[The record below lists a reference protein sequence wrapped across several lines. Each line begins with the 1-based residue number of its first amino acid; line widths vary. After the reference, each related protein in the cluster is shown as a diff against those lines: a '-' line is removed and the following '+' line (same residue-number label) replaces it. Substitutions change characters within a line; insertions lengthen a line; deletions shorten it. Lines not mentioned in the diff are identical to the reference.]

1 MYIWSAA
8 GLTRLQ
14 PSQSRGRALRSRRGY
29 AHTSSNII
37 ACVCS
42 RATAASQVASALLPA
57 LPPTPRAPPL
67 PPPTPRALD
76 DAGRRPPTNRPRM
89 PFGVKQ
95 QLPASVLPPAAHIRH
110 TQPVRLDK
118 DKDEFTAVWDEATE
132 TWQIT
137 VFPALRPS
145 GREQVGQRSGVWK
158 GPLRAAGLEECG
170 AAFGA
175 RPSVCPGA
183 SRFSTAPQA
192 PARLP
197 QSDAAGGAGA
207 ASRQG
212 RRRLGW
218 RRHG

>member
-1 MYIWSAA
+1 
-8 GLTRLQ
+8 
-14 PSQSRGRALRSRRGY
+14 
-29 AHTSSNII
+29 
-37 ACVCS
+37 
-42 RATAASQVASALLPA
+42 
-57 LPPTPRAPPL
+57 
-67 PPPTPRALD
+67 
-76 DAGRRPPTNRPRM
+76 M

-95 QLPASVLPPAAHIRH
+95 QLPASVLPAVAHIRH
-110 TQPVRLDK
+110 AQPVRLDK

-145 GREQVGQRSGVWK
+145 GREQVGQRSGAWK
-158 GPLRAAGLEECG
+158 GPLLGGMQRMRRGLRSPPQRAPRL
-170 AAFGA
+170 FT
-175 RPSVCPGA
+175 
-183 SRFSTAPQA
+183 FSTAPQA
-192 PARLP
+192 PPRLP